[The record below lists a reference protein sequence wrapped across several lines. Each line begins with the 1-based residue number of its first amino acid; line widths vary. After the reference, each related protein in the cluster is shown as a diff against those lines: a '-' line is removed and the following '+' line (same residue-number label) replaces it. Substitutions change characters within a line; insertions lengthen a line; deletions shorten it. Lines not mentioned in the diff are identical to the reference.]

1 MGDQAVHP
9 GDAAESK
16 MGDAGK
22 GSFQQVIHLGSGGAL
37 DLTEGAWLPPDGKSI
52 ANKGIAPEIKA
63 RDNPNTKPD
72 EALNKALSVL
82 AETAAVQNR

>member
-22 GSFQQVIHLGSGGAL
+22 GSFQQSQDQGEAGEQATPAAACDEDWHDKLRDDLSGDVAPK
-37 DLTEGAWLPPDGKSI
+37 EGRKD
-52 ANKGIAPEIKA
+52 
-63 RDNPNTKPD
+63 
-72 EALNKALSVL
+72 
-82 AETAAVQNR
+82 AAGPGRGRS